1 LLGIITLKL
10 PKGRI
15 VLFGSISYL
24 NLLPFQL
31 YLKRTIPHNGAKM
44 AFRYKRDVPS
54 RINRALRA
62 GHINA
67 AFVSSAVSRRFR
79 CCNAGIVARG
89 PVYSVLLIPGEE
101 KEDPA
106 SATSNLLA
114 KVLGIKG
121 RVIIG
126 DAALRR
132 YIEEGDGIDLAEA
145 WEHKT
150 GLPFVFARLCFNRHD
165 AYVKRITRRFLRS
178 RIRIPQYILKKE
190 AKKRGIEPSEAA
202 WYLRHIHYE
211 IDRKAEKGLKRF
223 MQEMKKAECVF
234 SKH

>member
-31 YLKRTIPHNGAKM
+31 YLKRTIPHSGAKM

-79 CCNAGIVARG
+79 CCDAGIVARG
-89 PVYSVLLIPGEE
+89 PVYSVLLLPGEE
-101 KEDPA
+101 GRDPA
-106 SATSNLLA
+106 SASSNKLA
-114 KVLGIKG
+114 EVLKLHG
-121 RVIIG
+121 RVLIG
-126 DAALRR
+126 DAALKH
-132 YIEEGDGIDLAEA
+132 YLDGGEAIDMAAMWEE
-145 WEHKT
+145 KT
-150 GLPFVFARLCFNRHD
+150 GLPFVFARLCYNRHD
-165 AYVKRITRRFLRS
+165 AYIKRIAKRFLRR
-178 RIRIPQYILKKE
+178 RIRIPYYILKKE
-190 AKKRGIEPSEAA
+190 AAKRGISPKDAA
-202 WYLRHIHYE
+202 WYLEHIHYD
-211 IDRKAEKGLKRF
+211 IDRKAERGLKRF
-223 MQEMKKAECVF
+223 LHAVRKG
-234 SKH
+234 